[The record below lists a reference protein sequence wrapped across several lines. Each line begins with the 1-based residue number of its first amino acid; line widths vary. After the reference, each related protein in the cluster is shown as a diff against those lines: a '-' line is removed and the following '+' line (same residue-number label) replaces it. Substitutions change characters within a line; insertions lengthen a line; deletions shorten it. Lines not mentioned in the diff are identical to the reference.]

1 MENKMNT
8 ETIAAIATAQGQGG
22 IGVIRVSGEEAIDIA
37 DKVFKSISGKILK
50 DIPGYSAKFGK
61 IYDKKEEVDEA
72 IALVFRS
79 PHSYTGEN
87 VVEISCHGGL
97 YITKRVLRLI
107 FEAGARPAEPGEFTK
122 RAFLNGKIDLIKAE
136 SVMKIIEATGKNAA
150 RAAVAVN
157 DGTVSKKVEIIRNEL
172 LDLSAKLSVWADYPD
187 DETID
192 VDFENVKAILS
203 KIDEQLEILIKNYD
217 AGKVLVNG
225 IKTAIIGA
233 PNVGK
238 STLMNMLSGTEK
250 SIVTNI
256 PGTTRDVVEET
267 VNLGEITLHISDTA
281 GIRETT
287 DVVESIGVN
296 RAKNCANSADLVLLV
311 VDGSRV
317 LSEEEIDLINSI
329 KENRVIAI
337 VNKCDLNKRLNDN
350 YLKKFVEDV
359 VEISAK
365 NGTGIEKLEKSILK
379 AIETEKIEPSEGIL
393 VSERQYI
400 TVKNALRS
408 VREAKEALF
417 MGLTLDAVTVS
428 INSAIDE
435 LFELTGEKATQV
447 VVDKIFSKF
456 CVGK

>member
-1 MENKMNT
+1 MST

-22 IGVIRVSGEEAIDIA
+22 IGVIRVSGEDAIDVA
-37 DKVFKSISGKILK
+37 DRVFKSVSGKKLK
-50 DIPGYSAKFGK
+50 EITGYSAKFGK
-61 IYDKKEEVDEA
+61 IYDADEEVDEA
-72 IALVFRS
+72 IALVFKA

-150 RAAVAVN
+150 KAAVAVN
-157 DGTVSKKVEIIRNEL
+157 EGAVSKKVEIIKNEL
-172 LDLSAKLSVWADYPD
+172 LELSARLSVWADYPD
-187 DETID
+187 DETVD
-192 VDFENVKAILS
+192 VEVESVKEILCRAN
-203 KIDEQLEILIKNYD
+203 EQLEFLIKNYD

-238 STLMNMLSGTEK
+238 STLMNILSGTEK
-250 SIVTNI
+250 SIVTDI

-267 VNLGEITLHISDTA
+267 VNLGDVTLHISDTA
-281 GIRETT
+281 GIRETS
-287 DVVESIGVN
+287 DVVESIGVT

-317 LSEEEIDLINSI
+317 LSDEELDLINSI

-337 VNKCDLNKRLNDN
+337 VNKCDLNRQLNNDC
-350 YLKKFVEDV
+350 LKIFVKDV

-365 NGTGIEKLEKSILK
+365 NGTGIEKLEKSIFRVVG
-379 AIETEKIEPSEGIL
+379 TEKIEPSEGIL

-400 TVKNALRS
+400 TVKNALNC
-408 VREAKEALF
+408 VQEAINALNL
-417 MGLTLDAVTVS
+417 GLTLDAVTVS
-428 INSAIDE
+428 INSALDE

-447 VVDKIFSKF
+447 VVDKIFSEF

>member
-1 MENKMNT
+1 MST

-37 DKVFKSISGKILK
+37 DKVFKSVSGKKLK
-50 DIPGYSAKFGK
+50 EIPGYSAKFGK
-61 IYDKKEEVDEA
+61 VYDVNEEVDEA
-72 IALVFRS
+72 IALVFKA

-122 RAFLNGKIDLIKAE
+122 RAFLNGEIDLIKAE

-150 RAAVAVN
+150 RAAVAVKE
-157 DGTVSKKVEIIRNEL
+157 GAVSKKVEIIKNEL
-172 LDLSAKLSVWADYPD
+172 LDLSARLSVWADYPE
-187 DETID
+187 DETVDVEID
-192 VDFENVKAILS
+192 SVKEILCRAN
-203 KIDEQLEILIKNYD
+203 EQLEFLIKNYD

-238 STLMNMLSGTEK
+238 STLMNILSGTEK
-250 SIVTNI
+250 SIVTDI

-267 VNLGEITLHISDTA
+267 VILGDVTLHISDTA
-281 GIRETT
+281 GIRKTS
-287 DVVESIGVN
+287 DVVESIGVT
-296 RAKNCANSADLVLLV
+296 RAQNCANSADLVLLV

-317 LSEEEIDLINSI
+317 LCEEEIDLINFI

-337 VNKCDLNKRLNDN
+337 VNKCDLNRQLNDN
-350 YLKKFVEDV
+350 YLKKFVKDV
-359 VEISAK
+359 VEVSAK
-365 NGTGIEKLEKSILK
+365 NGTGIEKLEKSILRVVG
-379 AIETEKIEPSEGIL
+379 TEKIEPSEGIL

-400 TVKNALRS
+400 TVKNALNC
-408 VREAKEALF
+408 VQEAITALNL
-417 MGLTLDAVTVS
+417 GLTLDAVTVS
-428 INSAIDE
+428 INSALDE
-435 LFELTGEKATQV
+435 LFELTGEKVTQV
-447 VVDKIFSKF
+447 VVDKIFSEF

>member
-1 MENKMNT
+1 MST

-22 IGVIRVSGEEAIDIA
+22 IGVIRVSGEDAIDVA
-37 DKVFKSISGKILK
+37 DRVFKSVSGKKLK
-50 DIPGYSAKFGK
+50 EIPGYSAKFGK
-61 IYDKKEEVDEA
+61 VYDADEEVDEA
-72 IALVFRS
+72 IALVFKA

-157 DGTVSKKVEIIRNEL
+157 DGAVSKKVEIIKNEL
-172 LDLSAKLSVWADYPD
+172 LELSARLSVWADYPD
-187 DETID
+187 DETVD
-192 VDFENVKAILS
+192 VEVDSVKEILCRAN
-203 KIDEQLEILIKNYD
+203 EQLEFLIKNYD

-238 STLMNMLSGTEK
+238 STLMNILSGTEK
-250 SIVTNI
+250 SIVTDI

-267 VNLGEITLHISDTA
+267 VNLGDVTLHISDTA
-281 GIRETT
+281 GIRKTS
-287 DVVESIGVN
+287 DVVESIGVT

-317 LSEEEIDLINSI
+317 LCEEELDLINSI
-329 KENRVIAI
+329 KENKVIAI
-337 VNKCDLNKRLNDN
+337 VNKCDLNRQLNDD
-350 YLKKFVEDV
+350 YFKIFVKDI

-365 NGTGIEKLEKSILK
+365 NGTGIETLKKSILRVVG
-379 AIETEKIEPSEGIL
+379 TEKIEPSEGIL

-400 TVKNALRS
+400 TVKNALNC
-408 VREAKEALF
+408 VQEAINALNL
-417 MGLTLDAVTVS
+417 GLTLDAVTVS
-428 INSAIDE
+428 INSALDE

-447 VVDKIFSKF
+447 VVDKIFSEF

>member
-1 MENKMNT
+1 MST

-37 DKVFKSISGKILK
+37 DRVFKSVSGKKLK
-50 DIPGYSAKFGK
+50 EIPGYSAKFGK
-61 IYDKKEEVDEA
+61 VYDADEEVDEA
-72 IALVFRS
+72 IALVFKA

-107 FEAGARPAEPGEFTK
+107 FESGARPAEPGEFTK

-157 DGTVSKKVEIIRNEL
+157 EGAVSKKVEIIKNEL
-172 LDLSAKLSVWADYPD
+172 LELTSRLSVWADYPD
-187 DETID
+187 DETVD
-192 VDFENVKAILS
+192 VEIESVKEILCRAN
-203 KIDEQLEILIKNYD
+203 EQLEFLIKNYD

-225 IKTAIIGA
+225 VKTAIIGA

-238 STLMNMLSGTEK
+238 STLMNILSGTEK
-250 SIVTNI
+250 SIVTDI

-267 VNLGEITLHISDTA
+267 VNLGDVTLHISDTA
-281 GIRETT
+281 GIRKTS
-287 DVVESIGVN
+287 DVVESIGVT

-317 LSEEEIDLINSI
+317 LSDEELDLINSI

-337 VNKCDLNKRLNDN
+337 VNKCDLNRQLNDN
-350 YLKKFVEDV
+350 YLKNFVKDV
-359 VEISAK
+359 VEVSAK
-365 NGTGIEKLEKSILK
+365 NGTGIEKLEKSILRVVG
-379 AIETEKIEPSEGIL
+379 TEKIEPSEGIL

-400 TVKNALRS
+400 TVKNALNC
-408 VREAKEALF
+408 VQEAINALNL
-417 MGLTLDAVTVS
+417 GLTLDAVTVS
-428 INSAIDE
+428 INSALDE

-447 VVDKIFSKF
+447 VVDKIFSEF

>member
-1 MENKMNT
+1 MST

-22 IGVIRVSGEEAIDIA
+22 IGVIRVSGEEAIDVA
-37 DKVFKSISGKILK
+37 DRVFKSVSGKKLK
-50 DIPGYSAKFGK
+50 EIPGYSAKFGK
-61 IYDKKEEVDEA
+61 VYDVDEEVDEA
-72 IALVFRS
+72 IALVFKA

-157 DGTVSKKVEIIRNEL
+157 EGAVSKKVEIIKNEL
-172 LDLSAKLSVWADYPD
+172 LELSARLSVWADYPD
-187 DETID
+187 DETVDVEID
-192 VDFENVKAILS
+192 SVKEILCRAN
-203 KIDEQLEILIKNYD
+203 EQLDFLIKNYD

-238 STLMNMLSGTEK
+238 STLMNILAGTEK
-250 SIVTNI
+250 SIVTDI

-267 VNLGEITLHISDTA
+267 VNLGDVTLNISDTA
-281 GIRETT
+281 GIRKTS
-287 DVVESIGVN
+287 DVVESIGVT

-317 LSEEEIDLINSI
+317 LSDEELDLINSI
-329 KENRVIAI
+329 KENKVIAI
-337 VNKCDLNKRLNDN
+337 VNKCDLNRQLNDI
-350 YLKKFVEDV
+350 YLKKFVKDV
-359 VEISAK
+359 VEVSAK
-365 NGTGIEKLEKSILK
+365 NGTGIETLEKSILRVVG
-379 AIETEKIEPSEGIL
+379 TEKIEPSEGIL

-400 TVKNALRS
+400 TVKNALNCGQ
-408 VREAKEALF
+408 EAINALNL
-417 MGLTLDAVTVS
+417 GLTLDAVTVS
-428 INSAIDE
+428 INSALDE
-435 LFELTGEKATQV
+435 LFELTGEKATQI
-447 VVDKIFSKF
+447 VVDKIFSEF